1 MVMYAGQQVEEQ
13 KVDQLFAWPR
23 HPYTGALL
31 DALPERSIGRRRLA
45 TIPGMVPGIDDRPAG
60 CLFNPRCG
68 FVQDRCRAE
77 RPALAADPAGR
88 LVRCHFPLGQPARV
102 EA

>member
-1 MVMYAGQQVEEQ
+1 
-13 KVDQLFAWPR
+13 
-23 HPYTGALL
+23 
-31 DALPERSIGRRRLA
+31 
-45 TIPGMVPGIDDRPAG
+45 VPGIDDRPAG